1 MKKVVSI
8 VFVGCLV
15 AIGAW
20 FAFKPY
26 PPAPNVSIEMLQ
38 GKSIELASLKNNVVL
53 VEFWATSCV
62 TCVKQMPSTV
72 ELYKELSPKGF
83 EVIAV
88 AMSYDPVEFVRRFTE
103 SRQLPFIVGLD
114 TNGAVAKA
122 FGDVKLTPTF
132 FLIDKKGRIIK
143 QYLGNYDKADLRQ
156 TIEKA
161 LAQS

>member
-1 MKKVVSI
+1 MKKIVSI
-8 VFVGCLV
+8 VFVSCLV
-15 AIGAW
+15 AIGVW

-26 PPAPNVSIEMLQ
+26 APAPNVTIETLQ
-38 GKSIELASLKNNVVL
+38 GKSLELASLKNKVVL

-62 TCVKQMPSTV
+62 TCIKQMPGTI

-122 FGDVKLTPTF
+122 FGDVKLTPTL

-143 QYLGNYDKADLRQ
+143 QYLGNYDKADMRQ
-156 TIEKA
+156 SIEKA

>member
-1 MKKVVSI
+1 MKKIVSI

-26 PPAPNVSIEMLQ
+26 PPAPLVTIETLQ
-38 GKSIELASLKNNVVL
+38 GTSIDLASLKNNVVL

-62 TCVKQMPSTV
+62 TCVKQMPSTI

-83 EVIAV
+83 EVVAV
-88 AMSYDPVEFVRRFTE
+88 AMSYDPVEFVRRFAE
-103 SRQLPFIVGLD
+103 SRQVPFIIGLD

-122 FGDVKLTPTF
+122 FGDVKLTPTL

-143 QYLGNYDKADLRQ
+143 QYLGNYDKADMRQ

>member
-1 MKKVVSI
+1 MKKIVSI

-26 PPAPNVSIEMLQ
+26 PPAPLVTIETLQ
-38 GKSIELASLKNNVVL
+38 GTSIDLASLKNNVVL

-62 TCVKQMPSTV
+62 TCVKQMPSTI

-83 EVIAV
+83 EVVAV
-88 AMSYDPVEFVRRFTE
+88 AMSYDPVEFVRRFAE
-103 SRQLPFIVGLD
+103 SRQVPFIIGLD

-122 FGDVKLTPTF
+122 FGDVKLTPTI

-143 QYLGNYDKADLRQ
+143 QYLGNYDKADMRQ

>member
-1 MKKVVSI
+1 MKKIVSI

-26 PPAPNVSIEMLQ
+26 PPAPLVTIETLQ
-38 GKSIELASLKNNVVL
+38 GTSIDLASLKNNVVL

-62 TCVKQMPSTV
+62 TCVKQMPSTI

-83 EVIAV
+83 EVVAV
-88 AMSYDPVEFVRRFTE
+88 AMSYDPVEFVRRFAE
-103 SRQLPFIVGLD
+103 SRQVPFIIGLD
-114 TNGAVAKA
+114 TNGAVAQA
-122 FGDVKLTPTF
+122 FGDVKLTPTL

-143 QYLGNYDKADLRQ
+143 QYLGNYDKADMRQ

>member
-1 MKKVVSI
+1 MKKIVSI

-26 PPAPNVSIEMLQ
+26 PPAPNVTIETLQ
-38 GKSIELASLKNNVVL
+38 GESVELASLKNNVVL

-62 TCVKQMPSTV
+62 TCVKQMPSTI
-72 ELYKELSPKGF
+72 ELYKELAPKGF
-83 EVIAV
+83 KVVAM
-88 AMSYDPVEFVRRFTE
+88 AMSYDPVEFVRSFVE
-103 SRQLPFIVGLD
+103 SRQVPFIIGLD
-114 TNGAVAKA
+114 TSGSVAKA

-132 FLIDKKGRIIK
+132 FLINKQGRIIK
-143 QYLGNYDKADLRQ
+143 QYLGNYDKADMRQ